1 MQEVPQETFKI
12 QTIYTNSLHIWKKY
26 ICNLFS
32 KNKTNIC
39 LTMFWKTEY
48 MVYPFQT
55 YSKLST
61 LKILAQYK
69 STKARG

>member
-12 QTIYTNSLHIWKKY
+12 EIAPTVYTSGKNIFATS
-26 ICNLFS
+26 S
-32 KNKTNIC
+32 QKNKINIC
-39 LTMFWKTEY
+39 STMFWKTEY

-55 YSKLST
+55 YSKLYT

-69 STKARG
+69 ST